1 MKTRREFFKSAAA
14 LGILGAA
21 ELPAFATE
29 DKIESVR
36 IGDDRRYWISATEKI
51 ARPVLENLSRREL
64 RKKMPVEQQPRAN
77 RERWSHLEA
86 FGRLLCGIA
95 PWLALENLPGGELKL
110 QQEFNKLAQ
119 TSLDAATDPQSPDFL
134 NFSDGGQA
142 LVDSAFLAQGIL
154 RAPKVLWQQLEP
166 HAQKQIVAAL
176 KSSRKIPTPDR
187 NNWVMFA
194 ATIEA
199 ALLEFGEPTL
209 ESRLEDC
216 IRKMSGWYCGDGAY
230 GDGEFFHFD
239 YYNSFVIQ
247 PMLLDVLA
255 VLKKHDAQFSTAL
268 KIVLQRAKRY
278 AEIQERLIAPDGT
291 FPSLGRS
298 TTYRFGAFQLL
309 GQIALMHEL
318 PEKIK
323 PAQVRSAL
331 TAVMR
336 KQIEAPGTFDAE
348 GWLQIG
354 FRGHQPSLGEN
365 YISTGSLYLCA
376 AGLLPLGLPLSDEFW
391 SAPAAKWTQQKI
403 WSGENLPADH
413 AISDVKQIEIPT
425 LLRVK

>member
-1 MKTRREFFKSAAA
+1 
-14 LGILGAA
+14 
-21 ELPAFATE
+21 
-29 DKIESVR
+29 
-36 IGDDRRYWISATEKI
+36 
-51 ARPVLENLSRREL
+51 
-64 RKKMPVEQQPRAN
+64 
-77 RERWSHLEA
+77 
-86 FGRLLCGIA
+86 
-95 PWLALENLPGGELKL
+95 
-110 QQEFNKLAQ
+110 
-119 TSLDAATDPQSPDFL
+119 
-134 NFSDGGQA
+134 
-142 LVDSAFLAQGIL
+142 
-154 RAPKVLWQQLEP
+154 
-166 HAQKQIVAAL
+166 
-176 KSSRKIPTPDR
+176 
-187 NNWVMFA
+187 
-194 ATIEA
+194 
-199 ALLEFGEPTL
+199 
-209 ESRLEDC
+209 
-216 IRKMSGWYCGDGAY
+216 
-230 GDGEFFHFD
+230 
-239 YYNSFVIQ
+239 
-247 PMLLDVLA
+247 MLLDVLA
-255 VLKKHDAQFSTAL
+255 VLKKHDAQFSTAH

-425 LLRVK
+425 LPRVK